1 MLEATLTSQPRGD
14 SLAFELRV
22 ENHGDEAAE
31 LSFPDAQR
39 LRVTVSLAAGGDDA
53 DPVWR
58 SDADRMFA
66 QVVGT
71 ETVPAGE
78 SVTFETAWKEP
89 EPGEYLAVGEVTCQ
103 DREIRDEETLLT

>member
-1 MLEATLTSQPRGD
+1 MLEATLTSHPRGD

-22 ENHGDEAAE
+22 ENHGDEAVD
-31 LSFPDAQR
+31 LTFTDAQR
-39 LRVTVSLAAGGDDA
+39 LRVTVFPAGDGDA

-71 ETVPAGE
+71 ETVPPGA
-78 SVTFETAWKEP
+78 SVTFEAAWKDP

-103 DREIRDEETLLT
+103 DRELTAEETILT

>member
-1 MLEATLTSQPRGD
+1 MLEVTLSSQPRGD

-22 ENHGDEAAE
+22 ENHGEEAVE

-39 LRVTVSLAAGGDDA
+39 VRVSVFPANGDD

-58 SDADRMFA
+58 SDVDQMFA

-71 ETVPAGE
+71 ETVPAGA

-103 DREIRDEETLLT
+103 DRELAAEETILT